1 MDRSSAT
8 IYLAE
13 QRGITQADQSYR
25 SWHTFNYGGYQT
37 PHREAPGG
45 VRAFN
50 EDTLAGGQRM
60 VHQAAEAV
68 DVLLLPLVGGITVEV
83 DHGKPR
89 QYVGAETLLVLHLSA
104 GEKYTLE
111 NPFEANLVSY
121 LHLVVRRTTFKT
133 GLELHPF
140 DLGQHSNGLL
150 KLAEADNSYQFLIG
164 QFDGRAELNQALDGA
179 YKDSFVF
186 IIDGVFEVQN
196 RLLHARDGLF
206 LSQVQ
211 EFDFEALA
219 NSSIILVLTLS

>member
-1 MDRSSAT
+1 MARSSAT

-13 QRGITQADQSYR
+13 QRGITQADQFYR
-25 SWHTFNYGGYQT
+25 SWHTFNYGDYQN
-37 PHREAPGG
+37 PYREAPG
-45 VRAFN
+45 VLRAFN

-68 DVLLLPLVGGITVEV
+68 DILLLPLVGGITVEV
-83 DHGKPR
+83 DRGKPR
-89 QYVGAETLLVLHLSA
+89 QYVEAGNLLVLHLSE
-104 GEKYTLE
+104 GEKYTIE
-111 NPFEANLVSY
+111 NPFEADLVSY

-133 GLELHPF
+133 GLELHTF

-150 KLAEADNSYQFLIG
+150 KLAEADNDYQLLIG
-164 QFDGRAELNQALDGA
+164 QFDGRAELNQVLDGA